1 MFLLTLPTNAFLSA
15 AVLSGL
21 LQSETV
27 MIFAGI
33 TVIFIE
39 MMKTLVMATAAKQ
52 ATIEFALS
60 LMLLLGLALYVQSF
74 NGWGLNLITVCV
86 YIQFLDTIS
95 GFIGTFLLARRDKTL
110 LVEQAKTPD
119 ATGASKAARFKHQ
132 IQHMQ
137 VLERQ
142 QCRPRVRAQTVVART
157 AR

>member
-1 MFLLTLPTNAFLSA
+1 MCASPHLRNNSDVSSDSANECFLSA

-27 MIFAGI
+27 
-33 TVIFIE
+33 TSLRNHKIFIE

-74 NGWGLNLITVCV
+74 NGWGLNLIVCV

-95 GFIGTFLLARRDKTL
+95 GFIGTFLLARRDF
-110 LVEQAKTPD
+110 
-119 ATGASKAARFKHQ
+119 GH
-132 IQHMQ
+132 
-137 VLERQ
+137 
-142 QCRPRVRAQTVVART
+142 
-157 AR
+157 

>member
-1 MFLLTLPTNAFLSA
+1 MFLLTLPTNAFLTA

-33 TVIFIE
+33 TVIFVE
-39 MMKTLVMATAAKQ
+39 MMKTLMMATAAKQ

-95 GFIGTFLLARRDKTL
+95 GFIGTFLLARRDF
-110 LVEQAKTPD
+110 
-119 ATGASKAARFKHQ
+119 GH
-132 IQHMQ
+132 
-137 VLERQ
+137 
-142 QCRPRVRAQTVVART
+142 
-157 AR
+157 